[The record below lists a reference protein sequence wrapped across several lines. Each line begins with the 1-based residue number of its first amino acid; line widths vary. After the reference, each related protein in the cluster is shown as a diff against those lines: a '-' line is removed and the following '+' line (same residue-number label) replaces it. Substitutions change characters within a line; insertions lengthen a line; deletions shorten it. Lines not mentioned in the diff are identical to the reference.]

1 MEEELLELKKQNHCR
16 QHDTD
21 VAKTSISQF
30 EKRAKVRSF
39 TFMNTT
45 LG

>member
-1 MEEELLELKKQNHCR
+1 MEEELLELEKQNHCR

-21 VAKTSISQF
+21 VAKTNISQL
-30 EKRAKVRSF
+30 EKRAKVLIF